1 MALMRVLIDK
11 RTQAAMAGN
20 ASITFAHLL
29 GGAPD
34 TVDIRFIT
42 NIPTTSGFVGITAP
56 VDGTNIT
63 IQNCGAS
70 PSPDFEI
77 VSMRLHSI
85 IQ

>member
-11 RTQAAMAGN
+11 RTNAGLAGN
-20 ASITFAHLL
+20 ASLTFAHLL

-34 TVDIRFIT
+34 TVDVRFIT

-56 VDGTNIT
+56 ADGTNVT
-63 IQNCGAS
+63 IQNAGAS
-70 PSPDFEI
+70 PSPDFEV
-77 VSMRLHSI
+77 VSMRFHTL